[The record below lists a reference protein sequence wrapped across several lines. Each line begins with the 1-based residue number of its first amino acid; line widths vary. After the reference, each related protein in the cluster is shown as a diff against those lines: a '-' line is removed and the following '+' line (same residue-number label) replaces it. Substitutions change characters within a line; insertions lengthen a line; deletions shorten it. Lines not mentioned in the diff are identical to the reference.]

1 MSVLSSFIQNQL
13 LKALEDQFVA
23 HEGDLKDAFVA
34 EVNAFAQDVL
44 KWVESKVQ
52 SKPAQ

>member
-1 MSVLSSFIQNQL
+1 MSLISSFIQTQL

-34 EVNAFAQDVL
+34 EVDAFAKEVL
-44 KWVESKVQ
+44 QWVESKVQ
-52 SKPAQ
+52 AKAAE